1 MAAYVEGGPAFC
13 SLAEAAWD
21 HELGLR
27 MAEAAESGLPVRAD
41 PQAWGPAIS

>member
-1 MAAYVEGGPAFC
+1 MIVAGKTEELREVLKQRFH
-13 SLAEAAWD
+13 

-41 PQAWGPAIS
+41 PQAWRPAIS